1 MLGDNFKFVLVLSFV
16 LSAAITGCNNKKSE
30 SEFREIVLPKK
41 LEFIEI
47 DKSQKF
53 DKSWFDRKYKVVVFA
68 RHADTHS
75 PLKLDWQSAI
85 SEFENVAFLFYV
97 SEKDTAKL
105 IRNLKQFSFTHPII
119 HDPSEKFRE
128 LNVKGKEWTFISYL
142 VKDNEIVGMG
152 NPSLPDFKEKL
163 TELIDESN

>member
-1 MLGDNFKFVLVLSFV
+1 MLRDNFKFVLVLSFA
-16 LSAAITGCNNKKSE
+16 LSAAITGCNNKKRE
-30 SEFREIVLPKK
+30 SEFREIVLPKN

-53 DKSWFDRKYKVVVFA
+53 DKSWFDRKIKVVVFA
-68 RHADTHS
+68 KHADTNS
-75 PLKLDWQSAI
+75 PFKLDWQSAI
-85 SEFENVAFLFYV
+85 SEFEDIAFLFYV

-105 IRNLKQFSFTHPII
+105 ISNLKKVNFTHPII
-119 HDPSEKFRE
+119 HDPSDEFRE
-128 LNVKGKEWTFISYL
+128 LNVKEKEWTFISYL

-163 TELIDESN
+163 SELKNESK

>member
-1 MLGDNFKFVLVLSFV
+1 MLRDNFKFVLVLSFA
-16 LSAAITGCNNKKSE
+16 LCTAITGCNNKKSE
-30 SEFREIVLPKK
+30 SKFREIVLPEN

-47 DKSQKF
+47 NKSQKF

-75 PLKLDWQSAI
+75 PFELDWQSAI
-85 SEFENVAFLFYV
+85 SEFQDIAFLFYV

-105 IRNLKQFSFTHPII
+105 IRNLKKVNFTHPVI
-119 HDPSEKFRE
+119 HDPSEEFRE

-142 VKDNEIVGMG
+142 VKENEIVGMG
-152 NPSLPDFKEKL
+152 NPSFPDFNKRL
-163 TELIDESN
+163 SELIDESK